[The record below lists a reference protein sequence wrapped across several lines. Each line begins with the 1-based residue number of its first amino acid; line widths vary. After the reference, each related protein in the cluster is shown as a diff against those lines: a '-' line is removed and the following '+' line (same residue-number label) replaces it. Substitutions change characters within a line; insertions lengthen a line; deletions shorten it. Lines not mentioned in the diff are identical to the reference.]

1 MKNPWVVLISIVGL
15 YLLNRCGANTTTIQQ
30 VATHYS
36 ISSAAPPPTAG
47 TAFNITITALDD
59 RNGPV
64 ATYSGTVHFTSS
76 DPQAVLPASA
86 MITNGTGTASVTLK
100 TAGPQ
105 TVTATGT
112 DSLTGTS
119 DGVPVSARAAT
130 QLSVSA
136 ASSSS
141 LTGAEFQFTVT
152 AQDAFKNTA
161 TSYAGTVHFTSSDTN
176 ANVLLPA
183 NSALANGTANFS
195 AVLQTVGSESIT
207 ATNTDN

>member
-1 MKNPWVVLISIVGL
+1 MKKASVVLISICGL
-15 YLLNRCGANTTTIQQ
+15 FLLNGCGSTTTTIQQ

-36 ISSAAPPPTAG
+36 VSSAAPATSAG

-59 RNGPV
+59 KNSPV

-76 DPQAVLPASA
+76 DLQAVLPASA

-119 DGVPVSARAAT
+119 NGVPVSAGPAT

-141 LTGAEFQFTVT
+141 LTGAKFQFTVT

-176 ANVLLPA
+176 A
-183 NSALANGTANFS
+183 
-195 AVLQTVGSESIT
+195 
-207 ATNTDN
+207 